1 VVLKSPQQEKPTTN
15 TRWLSQAQSPHSSRR
30 RLGSAASSP
39 SAAFHPTKPGP
50 MAFAARRSLASRFS
64 HHLTRRFHPS
74 VPHLLTRSND
84 DEPPSPSSQPQPLPS
99 FRSPLPPA
107 SRAAQT
113 LHHFLPFSLHHSGLP
128 RRGFSSSAPAPDPPG
143 EVDAAASVLVDAA
156 EAVASS
162 VPAPFPGEVA
172 AAAAD
177 SFFPVAALQYLIDYV
192 HTFTGLNWWACIALT
207 TVLIRTATIPVLV
220 SQLKSTQKLNAI
232 KPEMEAV
239 KDAMDSTDPKTALEG
254 KYKMTALF
262 QKHGV
267 SPFSPLKGMLIQGPM
282 FMSFF
287 FAINNMV
294 EKVPSMKGGGVF
306 WFTDLTTPDP
316 LYILPVLTSLTFLA
330 TVELGNPYIASKMK
344 MLHRGMGVMI
354 VPFTMNFA
362 KGFFFYWITANLF
375 TLVYVIVMRRP
386 TVRKLFN
393 FPALEAQS
401 APALNSALDMFGGS
415 KAVPSAKPPL
425 ALTELEEVRS
435 EIEYMA
441 AQPRGSPEWRKLM
454 ALYKHCSSDF
464 GDAAALGYRPKKI
477 EKKGKSIGKSR
488 KGR

>member
-1 VVLKSPQQEKPTTN
+1 
-15 TRWLSQAQSPHSSRR
+15 
-30 RLGSAASSP
+30 
-39 SAAFHPTKPGP
+39 

-84 DEPPSPSSQPQPLPS
+84 DDPPSPSSQPQPLPS

-113 LHHFLPFSLHHSGLP
+113 LHHLLPFSLHHSGLP
-128 RRGFSSSAPAPDPPG
+128 RRGFSSSAPAPAPDPPG

-192 HTFTGLNWWACIALT
+192 HTFTGLNWWACIVLT

-220 SQLKSTQKLNAI
+220 SQLKSSQKLNAI
-232 KPEMEAV
+232 KPEMEAI
-239 KDAMDSTDPKTALEG
+239 KDAMDSPDPKAALEG

-294 EKVPSMKGGGVF
+294 EKVPSMKAGGVF

-316 LYILPVLTSLTFLA
+316 LYICPVLAALTFLV
-330 TVELGNPYIASKMK
+330 TVELNLQEGMEGNSMADKMK
-344 MLHRGMGVMI
+344 TFSRGMALMT

-362 KGFFFYWITANLF
+362 KGIFCYWVTSNLF
-375 TLVYVIVMRRP
+375 SLVYGIVIRRP
-386 TVRKLFN
+386 AVRKLFN
-393 FPALEAQS
+393 LPAWEAPS
-401 APALNSALDMFGGS
+401 APALNSALNMFGGS
-415 KAVPSAKPPL
+415 KAVPSEKSPL
-425 ALTELEEVRS
+425 ALT
-435 EIEYMA
+435 A
-441 AQPRGSPEWRKLM
+441 AQQ
-454 ALYKHCSSDF
+454 SSLEKP
-464 GDAAALGYRPKKI
+464 DAAALGYRVKNL
-477 EKKGKSIGKSR
+477 EKKGKSRAKSR
-488 KGR
+488 KRR

>member
-1 VVLKSPQQEKPTTN
+1 
-15 TRWLSQAQSPHSSRR
+15 
-30 RLGSAASSP
+30 
-39 SAAFHPTKPGP
+39 

-64 HHLTRRFHPS
+64 HHLTRRLHPS
-74 VPHLLTRSND
+74 VPHLLSRSND
-84 DEPPSPSSQPQPLPS
+84 DDPPSQPQPHPLPS
-99 FRSPLPPA
+99 LRSPLPPA
-107 SRAAQT
+107 SGAAQT
-113 LHHFLPFSLHHSGLP
+113 LHHPFPFSLHHSGLP
-128 RRGFSSSAPAPDPPG
+128 RRSFSSSAPAPAPDPPG
-143 EVDAAASVLVDAA
+143 EVDAAASVLVD
-156 EAVASS
+156 AVASS

-177 SFFPVAALQYLIDYV
+177 SFFPFAALQHLIDTI
-192 HTFTGLNWWACIALT
+192 HTFTGLNWWASIALT
-207 TVLIRTATIPVLV
+207 AVLIRTAVIPFTV
-220 SQLKSTQKLNAI
+220 SHQKSGEKIHAMKPEVDAI
-232 KPEMEAV
+232 KHAV
-239 KDAMDSTDPKTALEG
+239 DLTDPKSVLVG
-254 KYKMTALF
+254 NYKMTALYRN
-262 QKHGV
+262 HGV
-267 SPFSPLKGMLIQGPM
+267 TPYTPLKGVLIRPSI

-294 EKVPSMKGGGVF
+294 EKVPSLKGGGIF

>member
-1 VVLKSPQQEKPTTN
+1 MDRGGIWPTTLY
-15 TRWLSQAQSPHSSRR
+15 RKAQNKQHLEAESPRSSPESPHSSGR
-30 RLGSAASSP
+30 RLGSAALLSERRLP
-39 SAAFHPTKPGP
+39 PQPAKPGP

-64 HHLTRRFHPS
+64 HHLTRRLHPS
-74 VPHLLTRSND
+74 VPHLLSRSND
-84 DEPPSPSSQPQPLPS
+84 DEPPSQPQPHPLPS
-99 FRSPLPPA
+99 LRSPLPPA
-107 SRAAQT
+107 SGAAQT
-113 LHHFLPFSLHHSGLP
+113 LHHPFPFSLHHSGLP
-128 RRGFSSSAPAPDPPG
+128 RRSFSSSAPAPAPDPPG
-143 EVDAAASVLVDAA
+143 EVDAAASVLVD
-156 EAVASS
+156 AVASS

-177 SFFPVAALQYLIDYV
+177 SFFPFAALQHLIDTI
-192 HTFTGLNWWACIALT
+192 HTFTGLNWWASIALT
-207 TVLIRTATIPVLV
+207 AVLIRTAVIPFTV
-220 SQLKSTQKLNAI
+220 SHQKSGEKIHAMKPEVDAI
-232 KPEMEAV
+232 KHAV
-239 KDAMDSTDPKTALEG
+239 D
-254 KYKMTALF
+254 
-262 QKHGV
+262 
-267 SPFSPLKGMLIQGPM
+267 
-282 FMSFF
+282 
-287 FAINNMV
+287 INNMV
-294 EKVPSMKGGGVF
+294 EKVPSLKGGGIF

>member
-1 VVLKSPQQEKPTTN
+1 
-15 TRWLSQAQSPHSSRR
+15 
-30 RLGSAASSP
+30 
-39 SAAFHPTKPGP
+39 

-84 DEPPSPSSQPQPLPS
+84 DDPPSPSSQPQPLPS

-113 LHHFLPFSLHHSGLP
+113 LHHLLPFSLHHSGLP
-128 RRGFSSSAPAPDPPG
+128 RRGFSSSAPAPAPDPPG

-192 HTFTGLNWWACIALT
+192 HTFTGLNWWACIVLT

-220 SQLKSTQKLNAI
+220 SQLKSQAI
-232 KPEMEAV
+232 KPEMEAI
-239 KDAMDSTDPKTALEG
+239 KDAMDSPDPKAALEG

-294 EKVPSMKGGGVF
+294 EKVPSMKAGGVF

-316 LYILPVLTSLTFLA
+316 LYICPVLAALTFLV
-330 TVELGNPYIASKMK
+330 TVEMK
-344 MLHRGMGVMI
+344 TFSRGMALMT

-362 KGFFFYWITANLF
+362 KGIFCYWVTSNLF
-375 TLVYVIVMRRP
+375 SLVYGIVIRRP
-386 TVRKLFN
+386 AVRKLFN
-393 FPALEAQS
+393 LPAWEAPS
-401 APALNSALDMFGGS
+401 APALNSALNMFGGS
-415 KAVPSAKPPL
+415 KAVPSEKSPL
-425 ALTELEEVRS
+425 ALT
-435 EIEYMA
+435 A
-441 AQPRGSPEWRKLM
+441 AQQ
-454 ALYKHCSSDF
+454 SSLEKP
-464 GDAAALGYRPKKI
+464 DAAALGYRVKNL
-477 EKKGKSIGKSR
+477 EKKGKSRAKSR
-488 KGR
+488 KRR